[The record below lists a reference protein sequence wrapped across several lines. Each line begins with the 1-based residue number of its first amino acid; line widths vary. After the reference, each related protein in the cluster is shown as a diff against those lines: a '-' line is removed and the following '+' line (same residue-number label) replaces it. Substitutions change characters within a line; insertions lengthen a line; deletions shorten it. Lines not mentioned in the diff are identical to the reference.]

1 MFRYEFK
8 VTVGYLNPKSN
19 QYVCTDFLILE
30 DRYSDALLMANMM
43 LDVMKAYEM
52 LPTAHSNDAILHV
65 QRGRR
70 DCGLDLNA
78 LVLVGDP
85 VQGLLDVYA
94 EESGL
99 IWYSQPYTEVLER
112 FSIKPAA

>member
-19 QYVCTDFLILE
+19 QYVCTDFLISE
-30 DRYSDALLMANMM
+30 DCYADALLMANMM
-43 LDVMKAYEM
+43 FDVMKAYEM
-52 LPTAHSNDAILHV
+52 LPTAHIDDAILHV
-65 QRGRR
+65 ERAKAIYY
-70 DCGLDLNA
+70 CDLNPNA
-78 LVLVGDP
+78 LVLLGDP

-94 EESGL
+94 EEFGL
-99 IWYSQPYTEVLER
+99 FWYSQP

>member
-8 VTVGYLNPKSN
+8 VTVGYLNPESN
-19 QYVCTDFLILE
+19 KYVCTDFLISE

-52 LPTAHSNDAILHV
+52 LPTAHSNDAILSV
-65 QRGRR
+65 RR
-70 DCGLDLNA
+70 SERKHFGLSPNT
-78 LVLVGDP
+78 LVLLGDP

-94 EESGL
+94 EEFGL
-99 IWYSQPYTEVLER
+99 FWYSKPDGFLLE
-112 FSIKPAA
+112 PAA